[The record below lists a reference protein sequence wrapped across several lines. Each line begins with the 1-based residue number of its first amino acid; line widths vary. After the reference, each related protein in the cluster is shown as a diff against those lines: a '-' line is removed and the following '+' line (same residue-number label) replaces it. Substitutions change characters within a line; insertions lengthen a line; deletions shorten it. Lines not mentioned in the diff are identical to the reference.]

1 MRLTDESLPVADR
14 EATWWTLVE
23 ALDTYLRL
31 LHPVMPFL
39 TEAIWGQLPRA
50 ASDPELLIVASWP
63 VAGHVDAEAD
73 AETGALLDLVRAI
86 RNARA
91 EARVE
96 PGAWL
101 PVDVAIPSVL
111 AATFDALR
119 PGLERLAR
127 ARPLARVAD
136 AGALHGDPRGGLA
149 VVAGDLEA
157 VVRPLAV
164 QAETAAR
171 DRVRLE
177 KELAETEAQL
187 AATRARLADE
197 RFTGKAPPA
206 VVEGARTREAEL
218 ADRATRLEARL
229 AGRDGA
235 A

>member
-1 MRLTDESLPVADR
+1 
-14 EATWWTLVE
+14 
-23 ALDTYLRL
+23 
-31 LHPVMPFL
+31 
-39 TEAIWGQLPRA
+39 
-50 ASDPELLIVASWP
+50 
-63 VAGHVDAEAD
+63 
-73 AETGALLDLVRAI
+73 
-86 RNARA
+86 
-91 EARVE
+91 
-96 PGAWL
+96 
-101 PVDVAIPSVL
+101 
-111 AATFDALR
+111 
-119 PGLERLAR
+119 
-127 ARPLARVAD
+127 VAD

-177 KELAETEAQL
+177 KELADTEAQL

-218 ADRATRLEARL
+218 AGRAVRLEARL